1 LSQSSCIAGMHCRD
15 ALLSGDQTHA
25 NHCDRHPSEVP
36 KGGRLVRDSDRQQ
49 HRQCRSDRT
58 DDRRTRRPDPHDA
71 RARTPC
77 LIREWT
83 PRPRGLSKAKCFDG
97 DSSSCWRLRGAL
109 PKTLDYVSE
118 ARQFLRELSRSKH
131 DSNVLAESIFIRFE
145 PFTKLSG
152 RFPICSS
159 VNFLVRAVTSPAAI
173 LGISN
178 RLDQPTHVHQSA
190 SLLRSDRPRRVR
202 ADANSLRPMQPP
214 ARRTSSSSQR
224 SARPMRLSG
233 TEKGSFDA
241 RCRNPMVLTG

>member
-15 ALLSGDQTHA
+15 ALLSGNQTHS

-36 KGGRLVRDSDRQQ
+36 EGGLLVQDSDRQQ

-131 DSNVLAESIFIRFE
+131 DSNVLAESILIRFE

-152 RFPICSS
+152 RFPHLQFGEFS
-159 VNFLVRAVTSPAAI
+159 RAGGHITRRD
-173 LGISN
+173 LGN
-178 RLDQPTHVHQSA
+178 LQPFG
-190 SLLRSDRPRRVR
+190 P
-202 ADANSLRPMQPP
+202 ADAC
-214 ARRTSSSSQR
+214 TSVCFAAS
-224 SARPMRLSG
+224 
-233 TEKGSFDA
+233 
-241 RCRNPMVLTG
+241 V